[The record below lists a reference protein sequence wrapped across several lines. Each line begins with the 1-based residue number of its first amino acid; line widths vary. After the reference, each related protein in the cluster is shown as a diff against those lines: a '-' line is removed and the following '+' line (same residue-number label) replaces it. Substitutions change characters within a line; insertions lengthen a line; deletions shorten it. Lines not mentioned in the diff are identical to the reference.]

1 MSPDLIRE
9 RRFNPLIAGVL
20 SVLIPGLGQLYK
32 GQLIR
37 AVLWFCMVGVGYFL
51 LVVPGIILH
60 VLCVL
65 GAAFGSAGSD
75 RVRLAR

>member
-1 MSPDLIRE
+1 MPDLIRE

-37 AVLWFCMVGVGYFL
+37 AALWFVMVGVGYFL
-51 LVVPGIILH
+51 LVVPGVILH
-60 VLCVL
+60 VLCVA
-65 GAAFGSAGSD
+65 GAAFGDAGKD
-75 RVRLAR
+75 RIRVSP

>member
-1 MSPDLIRE
+1 MSTDIIRE

-20 SVLIPGLGQLYK
+20 SVVIPGLGQLYK

-37 AVLWFCMVGVGYFL
+37 AVLWFCFVGLGYFL

-60 VLCVL
+60 VLCVA
-65 GAAFGSAGSD
+65 GAALGSAGTD
-75 RVRLAR
+75 RIRLPR

>member
-1 MSPDLIRE
+1 MMTEAIRE

-20 SVLIPGLGQLYK
+20 SVLFPGLGQLYK

-37 AVLWFCMVGVGYFL
+37 AILWFCFVGAGYFL
-51 LVVPGIILH
+51 LVVPGVILH

-75 RVRLAR
+75 RIRLRR